1 MSTLLTILIVILFIA
16 TIGSLLAGVVS
27 MGAGGD
33 FDQRNSTRLMSTR
46 VGLQAF
52 AVGLIVLMMF
62 LIGR

>member
-46 VGLQAF
+46 VGLQAL
-52 AVGLIVLMMF
+52 AVGLIVLMLF
-62 LIGR
+62 IIGR

>member
-27 MGAGGD
+27 MGTGGD

-46 VGLQAF
+46 VGLQAL
-52 AVGLIVLMMF
+52 AVGLIVLMLF
-62 LIGR
+62 IIGR